1 MRIEKKDGIAVSKK
15 PEEGSFLFGF
25 SLRYLAHRLA
35 VVSLVVCIILSMWTW
50 TMGLW

>member
-1 MRIEKKDGIAVSKK
+1 MVIEKKDGIAVSKK
-15 PEEGSFLFGF
+15 PEEDSFLFGF